1 MVEEHKSYH
10 DRYLLT
16 LIFASVFLF
25 SFGMVSHNAFADQ
38 VVASIPVGTNPTGV
52 AVNPTTNEIYIANE
66 GGTVSVIDGSTNSVT
81 STIPVD
87 SLAEGVAVNPI
98 TNMVYVV
105 FDGKRELD
113 VINGSTNTLVQTILI
128 NCDCGGNLY
137 AQGVAVDPATNM
149 IYVTIYSAEHFG
161 NVYDASSSIV
171 EINGTTNTEVSY
183 VDVAG
188 WARGVAVNQDTN
200 MIYSTTYAPPNTNAN
215 YVYAI
220 DGSTNSVVANM
231 SVPNNPAFIATNPR
245 TNMVYASEGN
255 GSQLVVIDGSTNTI
269 LSNIPIGNDPL
280 GVAVN
285 SVTNKVYVAN
295 NGNNTVSVIDG
306 SSNQVLDTISVGSR
320 PYLIDV
326 NSNTNRIYVA
336 NEADNTVSVIDG
348 SITAPQPPT
357 GLTAT
362 GKLLQISLNWNAP
375 ADNGGA
381 PVTGYM
387 IERSTNGGSTWST
400 IVSNTGN
407 TGTTYTDKNV
417 LPLTTYTYRVF
428 AINDVG
434 TSGPSN
440 TASATTL
447 SVGPITPPSL
457 P

>member
-1 MVEEHKSYH
+1 MFLSKSEKNKKSWYMIA
-10 DRYLLT
+10 L
-16 LIFASVFLF
+16 ASLFLV
-25 SFGMVSHNAFADQ
+25 SFGLFSHNAFADQ

-52 AVNPTTNEIYIANE
+52 AVNPTTNEIYITNE

-87 SLAEGVAVNPI
+87 SFAEGVAVNPV

-113 VINGSTNTLVQTILI
+113 VINGSTNTLMQTIPI
-128 NCDCGGNLY
+128 SCSCGGNLF
-137 AQGVAVDPATNM
+137 AQGVAVDSVTNM
-149 IYVTIYSAEHFG
+149 IYVTMYGAEHFG
-161 NVYDASSSIV
+161 NVYSASGSIL
-171 EINGTTNTEVSY
+171 EINGTTNTQVGETQ
-183 VDVAG
+183 VAG
-188 WARGVAVNQDTN
+188 WTRGVAVNQDTN
-200 MIYSTTYAPPNTNAN
+200 MIYSTTYAAPFTNYN
-215 YVYAI
+215 FVYAI
-220 DGSTNSVVANM
+220 DGSTNAVVANM
-231 SVPNNPAFIATNPR
+231 SVPNNPAFVATNPR
-245 TNMVYASEGN
+245 TNMIYASEGN
-255 GSQLVVIDGSTNTI
+255 GSQLVVIDGSTNTV
-269 LSNIPIGNDPL
+269 LNNVPIGNDPL

-285 SVTNKVYVAN
+285 SVTNKIYVAN
-295 NGNNTVSVIDG
+295 NGDNTVSVIDG
-306 SSNQVLDTISVGSR
+306 STNQVLDTISVGSG

-326 NSNTNRIYVA
+326 NPNTNRIYVA

-375 ADNGGA
+375 TDNGGT

-387 IERSTNGGSTWST
+387 IERSTNGGSTWNT

-407 TGTTYTDKNV
+407 TGTTYMDKNV
-417 LPLTTYTYRVF
+417 LPLTTYTYRVS

-434 TSGPSN
+434 TSYPSN
-440 TASATTL
+440 TASATTP
-447 SVGPITPPSL
+447 SVGPITLHSL